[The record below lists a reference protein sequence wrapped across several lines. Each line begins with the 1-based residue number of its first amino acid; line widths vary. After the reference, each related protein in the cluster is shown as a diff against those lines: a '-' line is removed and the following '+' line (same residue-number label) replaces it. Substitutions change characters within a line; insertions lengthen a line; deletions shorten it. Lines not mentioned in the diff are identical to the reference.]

1 MGFIEILLLVV
12 AIVAGLGAAIP
23 LTIKLVK
30 YIIKTV
36 KSKNWGALMQL
47 ILKLMAEAEDNFKT
61 GAERKEYVIDSI
73 KAMEETLGYDIDET
87 VVANMIDEV
96 IKATKQINVKKEDK

>member
-1 MGFIEILLLVV
+1 MGFMEILLLVV
-12 AIVAGLGAAIP
+12 AIVAGLCAAIP

-30 YIIKTV
+30 YIIKAV

-47 ILKLMAEAEDNFKT
+47 ILDLMAEAEDNFKT

-73 KAMEETLGYDIDET
+73 KAMEKTLGYDIDET
-87 VVANMIDEV
+87 KIGEMIDA
-96 IKATKQINVKKEDK
+96 ISKASKKINVNKK